1 MPAAGLPTTPPK
13 KIIPNYSEN
22 LLSLPQNGKSI
33 CMYTL
38 KYTCVCVCVC
48 VCVFQTCKTIKYIN
62 TSCGRITEVLNDG
75 ERRKQLI
82 SIFFLGILS

>member
-1 MPAAGLPTTPPK
+1 MPAAGLPTKQPK

-22 LLSLPQNGKSI
+22 LRSLPQNGKSI

-38 KYTCVCVCVC
+38 RYTCVFLC

-62 TSCGRITEVLNDG
+62 TSCDRITQILNDG